1 MLVYVWDVTY
11 VRDVTYVIY
20 VRDVQN
26 YVMAARKEET
36 LHIKVCLKPYEP
48 VRASVSI
55 DKFICCK

>member
-1 MLVYVWDVTY
+1 MLVY

-26 YVMAARKEET
+26 YVMADRKEET

-55 DKFICCK
+55 DKFICLK